1 MKILLIHSSYRTN
14 GNTARVLQIY
24 EENLLQLSTERNI
37 GIRVETVSLAH
48 SNIQMCRGCRSCFD
62 RGEEKCPL
70 KDDVL
75 LIYQKMLDA
84 DAFVIASPV
93 YVEDVNG
100 VMKNWIDRMAFNC
113 HRPAF
118 YGKTALLFST
128 SAMGSSNHT
137 LRTMHA
143 AMTAWAATI
152 AGRMKFRLGALSDID
167 HIRSVYKEQI
177 RRESEKLVRS
187 LLDGSAQ
194 KPSFYSLLA
203 FAVQK
208 RYWLK
213 NKDYQD
219 TYDYAYWVKQNWLKK
234 ECTYYSEKKS
244 GVLRAA
250 FARLTANII
259 SVFLK

>member
-1 MKILLIHSSYRTN
+1 MA
-14 GNTARVLQIY
+14 TARVIQLF
-24 EENLLQLSTERNI
+24 EENFLQLSEKWNASI
-37 GIRVETVSLAH
+37 QVETVSLAQ
-48 SNIQMCRGCRSCFD
+48 SNIQLCRGCRSCFD

-75 LIYQKMLDA
+75 QIHQKMLAA

-128 SAMGSSNHT
+128 SGMGSSNHT
-137 LRTMHA
+137 IRTMHA
-143 AMTAWAATI
+143 ALTAWAATI
-152 AGRMKFRLGALSDID
+152 ADRMKFRLGAISDID
-167 HIRSVYKEQI
+167 HIRSVYGELI
-177 RRESEKLVRS
+177 RRQSEKLVRS

-194 KPSFYSLLA
+194 KPSFYSLIA
-203 FAVQK
+203 FAVQQ

-213 NKDYQD
+213 NKDFQD
-219 TYDYAYWVKQNWLKK
+219 TYDYAYWRKQNWLDKK
-234 ECTYYSEKKS
+234 CNYYSENKT
-244 GVLRAA
+244 GALRTA
-250 FARLTANII
+250 FARLTAHIVM
-259 SVFLK
+259 VFLK